1 MYLFILL
8 VLACMRFLLRS
19 SRVCIIEFCVLLHL
33 NQIQHSLN
41 DSEDSYAEF
50 RAVKD
55 KMVILMMMMMM
66 MTFHLPDMD

>member
-1 MYLFILL
+1 MS
-8 VLACMRFLLRS
+8 V
-19 SRVCIIEFCVLLHL
+19 IEFCMLLHL